1 MKQWLKRFFYE
12 PRHAKPTDE
21 NIMRLLT
28 PSILGIILCMVCLAG
43 ATWAWFSDSIQTG
56 PQTITAASYD
66 LDVSISDSDGKTVD
80 AEGGNYELIK
90 GVRYTVE
97 LTPTGTAEKGCC
109 KIEDP
114 DHTTYYT
121 DQIER
126 GKDFTFTL
134 IPDQSGQYTFTAVWG
149 TYSGDEKV
157 IVNEEMIGSLES
169 FGEDD
174 AAPTDPVAAEEDQPT
189 AEAAPV
195 TELSAQ
201 EEEETDP
208 PAGENTEMDAA
219 AEPET
224 DSAASDA
231 EA

>member
-66 LDVSISDSDGKTVD
+66 LKVSIRDSNGESVEAKDGKYQLNQGD
-80 AEGGNYELIK
+80 K
-90 GVRYTVE
+90 YTVQ
-97 LTPTGTAEKGCC
+97 LTPTGTAEKGYC

-149 TYSGDEKV
+149 THSVSEGDTV
-157 IVNEEMIGSLES
+157 IVDKGTIGETPSEGS
-169 FGEDD
+169 
-174 AAPTDPVAAEEDQPT
+174 PVPEQPAVTEEDQPT

-195 TELSAQ
+195 TELSAP